1 MGKGPF
7 AKSPSRARLP
17 RLGLFCKKTAP
28 PPSTLRATTVAEGNK
43 IKLFFCNRQFCFVSI
58 KKSFFHID
66 FNKIFKT
73 SFELSGICDCAK
85 STISGIESRKNFP
98 SFELL
103 LKIAYALEVH
113 PADLFLRNAS
123 KNREEIRDFFDNE
136 LSITIKEMIE
146 ERFPKEK

>member
-1 MGKGPF
+1 MFRHP
-7 AKSPSRARLP
+7 
-17 RLGLFCKKTAP
+17 
-28 PPSTLRATTVAEGNK
+28 
-43 IKLFFCNRQFCFVSI
+43 
-58 KKSFFHID
+58 
-66 FNKIFKT
+66 
-73 SFELSGICDCAK
+73 ELDSG
-85 STISGIESRKNFP
+85 SLHTHLEEISGIESRKNFP

-146 ERFPKEK
+146 ERFPK

>member
-1 MGKGPF
+1 M
-7 AKSPSRARLP
+7 P
-17 RLGLFCKKTAP
+17 RHHKLDSESLHTHLEEIRGNLRKK
-28 PPSTLRATTVAEGNK
+28 
-43 IKLFFCNRQFCFVSI
+43 I
-58 KKSFFHID
+58 
-66 FNKIFKT
+66 
-73 SFELSGICDCAK
+73 
-85 STISGIESRKNFP
+85 FP